1 MGKEGFQQDKI
12 RIQSAFLRNAF
23 DHCMEGL
30 DGSEIV
36 DGTVSLSEAQ
46 VRD

>member
-23 DHCMEGL
+23 DHCTEGL
-30 DGSEIV
+30 DGRETIG
-36 DGTVSLSEAQ
+36 GTISLSEAQ
-46 VRD
+46 VRN